1 MTEGAGQPR
10 HVFDTNALV
19 SALLFTGS
27 VPGRAFF
34 VALEQGVVLVSSE
47 TAEELADVLGRS
59 KFDRYVSA
67 DERGRFL
74 AAFLARAELV
84 EVAEPVEACR
94 DPTDDKFLSLAVTGA
109 ASVLVS
115 GDEDLLVLHPFRGI
129 PILRPQEFLAAV
141 AEG

>member
-1 MTEGAGQPR
+1 MPPR

-34 VALEQGVVLVSSE
+34 AALGRGVILVSDE

-67 DERGRFL
+67 EDRGRFL
-74 AAFLARAELV
+74 AAFLRRAELIEVEQRV
-84 EVAEPVEACR
+84 EVCR
-94 DPTDDKFLSLAVTGA
+94 DPKDDKFLSLALAGGA
-109 ASVLVS
+109 GVIVS
-115 GDEDLLVLHPFRGI
+115 GDEDLLVLDPFRGAR
-129 PILRPQEFLAAV
+129 ILRPQEFLAEV